1 MDHKPGKLIGLKADR
16 CFNMTTSGNKTQ
28 LTVLACVSAAGYAIP
43 PMIIFD
49 RLRLQ
54 QEFTVGEIPGTLY
67 GTSKKGWI
75 DSELFDEWFSTHFLP
90 HSPASRPIILFL
102 DGHSSHYQPA
112 VVRKAAAKWVILFC
126 LPPHTTH
133 LSQPLDRSCF
143 SPLKSAWN
151 TECQLFACS
160 NPGKVVNRY
169 NFTQLFSRAW
179 ARAMNPDNIKSGFH
193 VTGIYPFN
201 RNAIKLPVSEEKKS
215 DLAAESGLAYV
226 PLFSPAPSKR

>member
-1 MDHKPGKLIGLKADR
+1 M
-16 CFNMTTSGNKTQ
+16 
-28 LTVLACVSAAGYAIP
+28 SAAGYA
-43 PMIIFD
+43 IFD

-90 HSPASRPIILFL
+90 HHTHLHLVLLYYFL
-102 DGHSSHYQPA
+102 MGTHPTTS
-112 VVRKAAAKWVILFC
+112 RKAAAKRVILFC

-169 NFTQLFSRAW
+169 NFTQLFSRVH
-179 ARAMNPDNIKSGFH
+179 GQ
-193 VTGIYPFN
+193 
-201 RNAIKLPVSEEKKS
+201 
-215 DLAAESGLAYV
+215 GL
-226 PLFSPAPSKR
+226 

>member
-1 MDHKPGKLIGLKADR
+1 MYESGFSMDHKPGKLIGLKADR

-90 HSPASRPIILFL
+90 HLPASRPIVLFL

-112 VVRKAAAKWVILFC
+112 VVRKAAAKQVILFC

-160 NPGKVVNRY
+160 NPGR
-169 NFTQLFSRAW
+169 W
-179 ARAMNPDNIKSGFH
+179 
-193 VTGIYPFN
+193 
-201 RNAIKLPVSEEKKS
+201 
-215 DLAAESGLAYV
+215 
-226 PLFSPAPSKR
+226 